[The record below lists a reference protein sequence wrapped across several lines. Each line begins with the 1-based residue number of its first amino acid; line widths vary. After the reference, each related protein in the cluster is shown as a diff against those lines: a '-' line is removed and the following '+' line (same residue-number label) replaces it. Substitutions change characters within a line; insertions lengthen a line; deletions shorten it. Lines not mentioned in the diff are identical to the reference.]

1 MDSIFKGTICENM
14 AVKFYTKKGYKVLK
28 RNYRTREGEI
38 DIILRKD
45 DTIVFAEVKS
55 IPSYWN
61 PNDFSRKINQAK
73 VFRIKKTATVYL
85 ASEVNDVYHFVR
97 FDAVFV
103 SKDKLTCIAG
113 AF

>member
-1 MDSIFKGTICENM
+1 MDTSFMGRLCEDR
-14 AVKFYTKKGYKVLK
+14 AAAFYTRHGYTVLK

-38 DIILRKD
+38 DIILKKD

-55 IPSYWN
+55 VPSYWTTG
-61 PNDFSRKINQAK
+61 DFSRKISRAK
-73 VFRIKKTATVYL
+73 VFRIKKTASVYL
-85 ASEVNDVYHFVR
+85 ASKNNDVYHFVR

-103 SKDKLTCIAG
+103 SKDKLTCICG

>member
-1 MDSIFKGTICENM
+1 MDTSFMGALCEQR
-14 AVKFYTKKGYKVLK
+14 AADFYTRRGYTVLK

-38 DIILRKD
+38 DIILKKD

-55 IPSYWN
+55 VPPYWSTE
-61 PNDFSRKINQAK
+61 DFSRKISSAK
-73 VFRIKKTATVYL
+73 IFRIKKTASVYL
-85 ASEVNDVYHFVR
+85 ASEYNDVYHFVR

-103 SKDKLTCIAG
+103 SKDKLTCICG

>member
-1 MDSIFKGTICENM
+1 MDTSFMGRLCEDR
-14 AVKFYTKKGYKVLK
+14 AAAFYIKHGYTVLK

-38 DIILRKD
+38 DIILKKD

-55 IPSYWN
+55 VPPYWSTE
-61 PNDFSRKINQAK
+61 DFSRKISRAK
-73 VFRIKKTATVYL
+73 VFRIKKTASVYL
-85 ASEVNDVYHFVR
+85 ASENNDVYHFVR

-103 SKDKLTCIAG
+103 SKEKLTCICG

>member
-1 MDSIFKGTICENM
+1 MDSIFKGTICEDM
-14 AVKFYTKKGYKVLK
+14 AVRFYTKKGYRVLK

-73 VFRIKKTATVYL
+73 VFRIKKT
-85 ASEVNDVYHFVR
+85 
-97 FDAVFV
+97 
-103 SKDKLTCIAG
+103 
-113 AF
+113 